1 MNHKII
7 AKSNFVLRRVLNKE
21 ENLDII
27 KDFIEAVLNV
37 RIIKIALRK
46 YPENKYKFLPSED
59 NFGIANVI
67 IRKDDL
73 STLNIGIQILD
84 GNYIQ
89 NKILLYYAQI
99 HTNQLEEEKKE
110 ITTTVTINI
119 LHFNY
124 FNNIKYH
131 QILKIKEKNEE
142 NEIEIHILEL
152 PKFSNKNIIE
162 NKKDA
167 WIAYLQG
174 GNEVLVN
181 YAIDKFIKIQK
192 LDRLLDEYWK
202 NEKME

>member
-37 RIIKIALRK
+37 RIIGINLRK